1 MVPQN
6 NVPFSST
13 EDSKRSARVDVAPS
27 RTESSRGMQSKLL
40 QLTIS

>member
-13 EDSKRSARVDVAPS
+13 ENSKRPARVDVVPS
-27 RTESSRGMQSKLL
+27 RTESSRGMQIKLL
-40 QLTIS
+40 HMQK